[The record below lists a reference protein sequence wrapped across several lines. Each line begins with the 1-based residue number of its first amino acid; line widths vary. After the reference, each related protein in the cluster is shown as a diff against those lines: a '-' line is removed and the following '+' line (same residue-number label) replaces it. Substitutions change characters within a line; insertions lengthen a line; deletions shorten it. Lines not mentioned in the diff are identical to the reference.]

1 MKQKKFKF
9 WMLFVI
15 FAIIEL
21 PFSLNLDKTLHVGTN
36 PKTGNFSFWTTSHKM
51 TLQQKI
57 EEEFQPDE
65 FLKESGERGKLYE
78 SEKLYDT
85 FEKVFGKGKAIGA
98 FNLIRVL
105 IIVDLVWLFLAFYIR
120 RALKRIP
127 SKRQIIFESVYSFFE
142 DLVVDTLGKERVHF
156 TPYVLTIFLFIW
168 SSNMLGL
175 IPIPGFMEP
184 TRNLNV
190 PLGMGIMAVLVVHY
204 FAIKHKGIGN
214 YLKGYAEPLFFLA
227 PLNLIGELSKA
238 VSISFRLFGN
248 ILGGAIIILVV
259 SSLVNFIVLPV
270 GLNLFFGL
278 FVGTIQAFVFTM
290 LSLTY
295 IAVEIN
301 D

>member
-1 MKQKKFKF
+1 MIKKKFKL

-21 PFSLNLDKTLHVGTN
+21 PFSLNLDKTLHIGTN
-36 PKTGNFSFWTTSHKM
+36 PKTGHFAVWTSSHPM
-51 TLQQKI
+51 TLQEKI

-65 FLKESGERGKLYE
+65 FLKESGERGTLYG
-78 SEKLYDT
+78 SEKLYNA
-85 FEKVFGKGKAIGA
+85 FEKFFGEGKAISA

-105 IIVDLVWLFLAFYIR
+105 IVVDLVWLFLAFYIR
-120 RALKRIP
+120 KALLKIP
-127 SKRQIIFESVYSFFE
+127 SKRQIVFESLYSFFE
-142 DLVVDTLGKERVHF
+142 DLVVDTLGKERSHF

-168 SSNMLGL
+168 TSNMLGL
-175 IPIPGFMEP
+175 IPIPGLMEP

-227 PLNLIGELSKA
+227 PLNLIGEISKA

>member
-1 MKQKKFKF
+1 MKKKKFKF

-21 PFSLNLDKTLHVGTN
+21 PFSLNLDKTLHIGTN
-36 PKTGNFSFWTTSHKM
+36 PKTGNFSFWTTSHPM

-57 EEEFQPDE
+57 EEEFQPDQY
-65 FLKESGERGKLYE
+65 LKESGEHGSFYG
-78 SEKLYDT
+78 SEKLYDA
-85 FEKVFGKGKAIGA
+85 FENFFGEGKAVGA
-98 FNLIRVL
+98 FKLIRVL
-105 IIVDLVWLFLAFYIR
+105 IVVDLVWLFLAFYIR
-120 RALKRIP
+120 KALLRIP
-127 SKRQIIFESVYSFFE
+127 SKRQIAFELVYSFFE
-142 DLVVDTLGKERVHF
+142 DLVVDTLGKERIRF
-156 TPYVLTIFLFIW
+156 TPYILTIFLFIW
-168 SSNMLGL
+168 TSNMLGL
-175 IPIPGFMEP
+175 IPIPGLMEP

-190 PLGMGIMAVLVVHY
+190 PLGMGIIAVIVVHY

>member
-9 WMLFVI
+9 WMFFVI

-21 PFSLNLDKTLHVGTN
+21 PFSLNLDKTLHIGTN
-36 PKTGNFSFWTTSHKM
+36 PKTGSFSVWTTSHPM

-65 FLKESGERGKLYE
+65 FLKESGEQGSLYG
-78 SEKLYDT
+78 SEKLYNA
-85 FEKVFGKGKAIGA
+85 FENFFGKGKAIGA

-105 IIVDLVWLFLAFYIR
+105 LIVDLIWLFLAFYIR
-120 RALKRIP
+120 KALLKIP
-127 SKRQIIFESVYSFFE
+127 SKRQIVFELVYSFFE
-142 DLVVDTLGKERVHF
+142 DLVVDTLGKERVNF
-156 TPYVLTIFLFIW
+156 TPYILTIFLFIW
-168 SSNMLGL
+168 TSNMLGL

-190 PLGMGIMAVLVVHY
+190 PLGMGIMAVGVVHF
-204 FAIKHKGIGN
+204 FAIKQKGVGN